1 MKIRFSHS
9 SLCLRPNLSCV
20 KCSVKMENTMKKLLV
35 YLKDYKKESVLG
47 PLFKLLEA
55 TFELIVPLVM
65 AAIIDTGVAI
75 GDKSYIMKMC
85 MVLVLLAVIGL
96 TCSVTAQYF
105 AAKAAVG
112 FATKLRHAL
121 FAHIESLS
129 FTEMDTVGTATLI
142 TRMTSDVNQVQNG
155 VNLVLR
161 LFLRSPFIVFG
172 AMVMAFTIDVKAA
185 LVFVVTIPLLS
196 IIVFGIMLISIP
208 LYKKVQ
214 SALDKVLGITRE
226 NLTGSRVIRAFN
238 KEDDEK
244 VHFNEN
250 NDLLTRAQ
258 IYVGKISALMNPLT
272 YVIINGA
279 IVVLVWTGAVRVDN
293 GYITQGEVVA
303 LINYMSQILV
313 ELVKLANLIINI
325 NKSIACGNRIQSIFE
340 MQPSITDGSGQKVD
354 KVQTDTADRSEEAEY
369 AVEFSHVG
377 LTYAGAG
384 DESLTDIDFKVKKGE
399 TIGIIGGTGSGK
411 SSVVNL
417 IPRFYDVTSGFIKVD
432 GKDVKDYP
440 LEELR
445 GKIGTVLQKAVLFHG
460 TIRENLKWGN
470 PDATEEDLNR
480 AITVAQAKEFIDNKE
495 GRLDFEIEQG
505 GKNLSGGQRQ
515 RLTIARA
522 VVKKPEILILD
533 DSASAL
539 DFATDAA
546 LRKAIREMEGE
557 TTVFIVS
564 QRAASIQHAD
574 RIVVLD
580 DGKIV
585 GLGTS
590 EELLESCEV
599 YQEIY
604 NSQFKKQEGGKTA

>member
-1 MKIRFSHS
+1 MR
-9 SLCLRPNLSCV
+9 
-20 KCSVKMENTMKKLLV
+20 KLLV

-65 AAIIDTGVAI
+65 AAIIDTGVAS
-75 GDKSYIMKMC
+75 GDKTYIMRMC
-85 MVLVLLAVIGL
+85 MVLVLLEVIGL
-96 TCSVTAQYF
+96 TCSITAQYF

-172 AMVMAFTIDVKAA
+172 AMVMAFTIDIKAA

-196 IIVFGIMLISIP
+196 VIVFGIMLISIP

-238 KEDDEK
+238 KEEDERE
-244 VHFNEN
+244 HFNEN

-293 GYITQGEVVA
+293 GYITQGQVVA

-325 NKSIACGNRIQSIFE
+325 NKSIACGNRIQSVFE
-340 MQPSITDGSGQKVD
+340 MQSSITDGSSRNMD
-354 KVQTDTADRSEEAEY
+354 KPQTTDSDESEDTEY

-417 IPRFYDVTSGFIKVD
+417 IPRFYDVTAGSVKVN
-432 GKDVKDYP
+432 GKNVKDYS

-460 TIRENLKWGN
+460 SIRENLKWGN
-470 PDATEEDLNR
+470 PDASEEDLIN

-495 GRLDFEIEQG
+495 GGLDFEVEQG

-546 LRKAIREMEGE
+546 LRKAIREMEGG

>member
-1 MKIRFSHS
+1 
-9 SLCLRPNLSCV
+9 
-20 KCSVKMENTMKKLLV
+20 MKKLLV

-65 AAIIDTGVAI
+65 AAIIDTGVAT

-96 TCSVTAQYF
+96 TCSITAQYF

-354 KVQTDTADRSEEAEY
+354 KVRTDTADRAEEAEY

-480 AITVAQAKEFIDNKE
+480 AITVAQAKEFVDNKE